1 MRGIF
6 RHSAFT
12 GSLLLLAGCGGGG
25 GLGFLGS
32 DDKGTDVSDIRW
44 PVDPVAVQSL
54 TSGKPSAFTG
64 SDVGRSVDRL
74 AAAANSLLVGD
85 LLVFATNGP
94 PIRGETSC
102 SGDRCT
108 SGFLGSALNL
118 LLSDELG
125 IRGPSEYQAVSEH
138 RGVLLA
144 QGRGKGDVAGTAA
157 DYTGYGGWLDHS
169 FFVVEFNRI
178 TDGILKNTPF
188 NYSYSIGDASETNP
202 VAAGG
207 SGSWSGVMVGADVS
221 ATAARGDRIQ
231 GEAKLTIDFA
241 DPAVDVAF
249 TKIYNLDD
257 RSALADMTW
266 TGIAVTGGAFAATSS
281 GTIEGRFYGPDHEE
295 VGGGLRAERDPRRVR
310 SGPRVAS

>member
-1 MRGIF
+1 MRGVF
-6 RHSAFT
+6 RHSAFA
-12 GSLLLLAGCGGGG
+12 GALLLLAGCGGGG
-25 GLGFLGS
+25 LGGILG
-32 DDKGTDVSDIRW
+32 GGGGGGETDVSDIPW

-54 TSGKPSAFTG
+54 TSGKPSSYTG
-64 SDVGRSVDRL
+64 ADVRRSVERL

-102 SGDRCT
+102 SGDRCS

-125 IRGPSEYQAVSEH
+125 IRGPSAYQAVAEH

-144 QGRGKGDVAGTAA
+144 QGRGKGDIAGTAA
-157 DYTGYGGWLDHS
+157 DYSGYGGWLDHS

-178 TDGILKNTPF
+178 TDGILDNTPF
-188 NYSYSIGDASETNP
+188 NYGYSIGDAPGTNP

-207 SGSWSGVMVGADVS
+207 SGTWSGVMVGADVS

-231 GEAKLTIDFA
+231 GEATLTIGSFA
-241 DPAVDVAF
+241 NPAVDVAF
-249 TKIYNLDD
+249 RKIYNLDD
-257 RSALADMTW
+257 RSALPDMTW
-266 TGIAVTGGAFAATSS
+266 TGIAVTAGAFAATS
-281 GTIEGRFYGPDHEE
+281 IEGRFYGPDHEE
-295 VGGGLRAERDPRRVR
+295 VGGVFERNQVLGAFGATRE
-310 SGPRVAS
+310 